1 MKSVNHV
8 VLCSKA
14 RIPVLVRLTNFSD
27 FAFRVLLFAAARPG
41 RLITID
47 EIALAFDV
55 SRAHLTKVVN
65 TLTQSGY
72 LKAYRGRSGG
82 LALVKP
88 PEDINLGDVLRAA
101 EPDFALVECMRADN
115 RCLLTKTC
123 KLRGPMERAL
133 AAFQAELDRYSLSD
147 IMLSEAEFPA
157 SGGMSTTGRSR
168 RSGQD

>member
-1 MKSVNHV
+1 M
-8 VLCSKA
+8 
-14 RIPVLVRLTNFSD
+14 RLTSFSD

-41 RLITID
+41 SLITID
-47 EIALAFDV
+47 EIAEAFDV

-82 LALVKP
+82 LELGMA
-88 PEDINLGDVLRAA
+88 PEKINLGDVLRAT
-101 EPDFALVECMRADN
+101 EPDFALVECMRPDN
-115 RCLLTKTC
+115 QCRLTKAC

-133 AAFQAELDRYSLSD
+133 SAFHAELGRHTLSD

-157 SGGMSTTGRSR
+157 
-168 RSGQD
+168 